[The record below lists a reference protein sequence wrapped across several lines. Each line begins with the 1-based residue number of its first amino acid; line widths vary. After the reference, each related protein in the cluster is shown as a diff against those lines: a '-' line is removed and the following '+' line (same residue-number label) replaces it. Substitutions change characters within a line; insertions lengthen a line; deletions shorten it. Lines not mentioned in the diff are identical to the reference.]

1 MAAMVSRSYIG
12 GTLWPREVPELYPP
26 FHHCMHTNHN
36 PAKAHYDGLTHPKVL
51 VVGGGFAGLEVV
63 QGLAGKPYKVLLLDR
78 QNHHCFQP
86 LLYQVATASL
96 GADSIAHPFRRTV
109 GPMPNVAFRMAEVL
123 RVVPEEKV
131 LETNVG
137 TFQYDIL
144 VLALGSTT
152 NFFGNHQM
160 AEVAMQLKS
169 ISQALDI
176 RSDFLQEFE
185 RAMVL
190 REEQDLRR
198 CLNFVIVGAGPTG
211 VELAGAL
218 AEIRR
223 TVLKR
228 EYREMDASL
237 MRIVLIDSNDRVLKS
252 FSERSSANA
261 LHYLQELGVEVLLGK
276 RVTGGDEDHIMLDDG
291 TLLET
296 NTVIWAAGVKGALLP
311 GLEHAMH
318 PRANR
323 YMVDRTNAVK
333 GYPDVYALGDIALM
347 EEPPAWP
354 QGHPQVATVAIQQGR
369 HLVYN
374 LLEHANGR
382 SMKPFA
388 YRNKGSMAVIGRGR
402 AVVEIGGSSFGGW
415 FAWLLW
421 MFVHVVQLVSFRN
434 RVMVLVNWAWKY
446 LSWKN
451 TIRLIIRPY
460 VRQGTRVSRPQ
471 GVEA

>member
-1 MAAMVSRSYIG
+1 MS
-12 GTLWPREVPELYPP
+12 E
-26 FHHCMHTNHN
+26 
-36 PAKAHYDGLTHPKVL
+36 AKRHYDTLEYPKVL

-63 QGLAGKPYKVLLLDR
+63 QGLANGPYKVMLLDK

-96 GADSIAHPFRRTV
+96 GADSIAHPFRRTI
-109 GPMPNVAFRMAEVL
+109 GPMPNVAFRMAEVKHIVHHEK
-123 RVVPEEKV
+123 RV
-131 LETNVG
+131 ETNVG
-137 TFQYDIL
+137 SFEYDIL

-152 NFFGNHQM
+152 NFFGNQQL

-185 RAMVL
+185 LAMVL
-190 REEQDLRR
+190 RDEEALRR

-218 AEIRR
+218 SEIRR

-228 EYREMDASL
+228 EYREMNSEL
-237 MRIVLIDSNDRVLKS
+237 MRIVLIDSNDRVLKN

-261 LHYLQELGVEVLLGK
+261 QKYLEELGVEVKLGI
-276 RVTGGDEDHIMLDDG
+276 RVLGGDADHITLSDG
-291 TLLET
+291 SAMHT
-296 NTVIWAAGVKGALLP
+296 NTVIWAAGVKGALLH
-311 GLEHAMH
+311 GLDDAVNES
-318 PRANR
+318 ANR
-323 YMVDRTNAVK
+323 YTVDRTNMVH

-347 EEPPAWP
+347 EEGLTWP
-354 QGHPQVATVAIQQGR
+354 DGHPQVATVALQQGK
-369 HLVYN
+369 HLVKN
-374 LLEHANGR
+374 LRRRADGR
-382 SMKPFA
+382 TLLPFT
-388 YRNKGSMAVIGRGR
+388 YVDKGSMAVIGRGR
-402 AVVEIGGSSFGGW
+402 AVVEIGGRSYGGV

-421 MFVHVVQLVSFRN
+421 MLVHVVQLVGFRN
-434 RVMVLVNWAWKY
+434 RIMVLVNWAWKY

-460 VRQGTRVSRPQ
+460 VRKGTEVSRPVAVQ
-471 GVEA
+471 E